1 MQISISDIR
10 LDGNTQARA
19 GMKTETI
26 SDYAE
31 AMKQGDQFPPV
42 VVFND
47 GSNYWLAD
55 GFHRVYAARDIGL
68 EEIDAEVR
76 EGSIHDARWFA
87 VGANNRHG
95 ARPTNE
101 DKRSAVQ
108 LALDD
113 EKLCARSNREIAR
126 QCGVSEFLVRKLRDE
141 IPDSAIKSHLT
152 IQSIPQPTP
161 TQNLEA
167 IISERLAEER
177 AGMEAT
183 IQERVASVE
192 QHYKERMSQAIAER
206 VRMENDAAEQR
217 LARQRQEY
225 EAKLR
230 DAEARRQAPQEPQ
243 PPQVEVREV
252 VPPEVEEKLRAMA
265 SELEEI
271 VAEREALQRKL
282 ESLQKAG
289 KDLEGIQK
297 QIAASHKS
305 YERLKAKYDA
315 DDRRMQ
321 EGVALSNAVMEVQDF
336 LEARKG
342 RFERLARDGVLPWMS
357 VPKVMDVGS
366 LCIEIGE
373 MLIAAT
379 KVVSVGNPDREGVS
393 YIERENAGAVEF

>member
-31 AMKQGDQFPPV
+31 AMKQGDRFPPV

-47 GSNYWLAD
+47 GNNYWLAD
-55 GFHRVYAARDIGL
+55 GFHRIYAARDIGV
-68 EEIDAEVR
+68 EEVDAEVL

-152 IQSIPQPTP
+152 IQSIPQSTP

-177 AGMEAT
+177 AGMEET
-183 IQERVASVE
+183 IRERVASVE
-192 QHYKERMSQAIAER
+192 QHYKEQASRTIAER
-206 VRMENDAAEQR
+206 SGPGH
-217 LARQRQEY
+217 
-225 EAKLR
+225 EAQGVL
-230 DAEARRQAPQEPQ
+230 EPQ
-243 PPQVEVREV
+243 AV
-252 VPPEVEEKLRAMA
+252 VL
-265 SELEEI
+265 LC
-271 VAEREALQRKL
+271 
-282 ESLQKAG
+282 
-289 KDLEGIQK
+289 DL
-297 QIAASHKS
+297 
-305 YERLKAKYDA
+305 
-315 DDRRMQ
+315 
-321 EGVALSNAVMEVQDF
+321 
-336 LEARKG
+336 
-342 RFERLARDGVLPWMS
+342 
-357 VPKVMDVGS
+357 
-366 LCIEIGE
+366 
-373 MLIAAT
+373 
-379 KVVSVGNPDREGVS
+379 
-393 YIERENAGAVEF
+393 